1 MYCAVLVFGG
11 VIQNI
16 KIAKNYDWLVE
27 YVVKSV
33 EDFDPSVD
41 DIKIF
46 DDEGNCLFSYDEYIR
61 TKVE

>member
-1 MYCAVLVFGG
+1 
-11 VIQNI
+11 
-16 KIAKNYDWLVE
+16 
-27 YVVKSV
+27 
-33 EDFDPSVD
+33 VD